1 MTFWERTYFG
11 NTLQDGLTALL
22 ITFIVLGVLWI
33 LVRVVLQR
41 VSKFAK
47 TTETDIDDLIAHVG
61 AETKLSLLT
70 IPALYVG
77 SFVLSIPEQVNTWFR
92 VAALTALLGQ
102 GAIWGDALI
111 DFWLL
116 DFREEHGAE
125 VDRVTTVG
133 AVSFVFRLLLYALV
147 LILALDNIPGV
158 EVTALVGSLGIGGIA
173 VALAVQSIL
182 GDLFASLSVALDKPF
197 VIGDFIEVG
206 SESGTVEHV
215 GLKTTRLR
223 RLSGE
228 QLIVGNND
236 LLNSRI
242 RNFGRMGERR
252 VVFTIGVAGETPHDK
267 LEQVPDI
274 MRQVIEA
281 QPRVRFARAHFS
293 SIGASSLNYEVVYYI
308 LDPDYD
314 LYMDI
319 QQAIN
324 LAIVQ
329 RFAQEG
335 IKIPY
340 PTQTIYVAGQR
351 LEGPRELID

>member
-1 MTFWERTYFG
+1 MTFWGRTFLG
-11 NTLQDGLTALL
+11 NTLQDGLRALL
-22 ITFIVLGVLWI
+22 ITSIVLGVLWI
-33 LVRVVLQR
+33 LVRIVLRR
-41 VSKFAK
+41 VAAFAR

-61 AETKLSLLT
+61 AETKLSLLAV
-70 IPALYVG
+70 PALYVG
-77 SFVLSIPEQVNTWFR
+77 SFVLSIPEQLNTWFR
-92 VAALTALLGQ
+92 VAALTALLAQ

-158 EVTALVGSLGIGGIA
+158 DVTALVGSLGVGGIA

-182 GDLFASLSVALDKPF
+182 GDLFASLSIALDKPF
-197 VIGDFIEVG
+197 VIGDYIEVG
-206 SESGTVEHV
+206 SEGGTVELV

-252 VVFTIGVAGETPHDK
+252 VVFTIGVAGETPHDA
-267 LEQVPDI
+267 LERIPDI
-274 MRQVIEA
+274 MREVIEA
-281 QPRVRFARAHFS
+281 QPQVRFGRAHFS
-293 SIGASSLNYEVVYYI
+293 SFGDSSLNYEVVYFI

-329 RFAQEG
+329 RFAEEG
-335 IKIPY
+335 IQIPY
-340 PTQTIYVAGQR
+340 PTQTVYVAGQR
-351 LEGPRELID
+351 PEAPEM

>member
-1 MTFWERTYFG
+1 
-11 NTLQDGLTALL
+11 
-22 ITFIVLGVLWI
+22 
-33 LVRVVLQR
+33 
-41 VSKFAK
+41 
-47 TTETDIDDLIAHVG
+47 
-61 AETKLSLLT
+61 
-70 IPALYVG
+70 
-77 SFVLSIPEQVNTWFR
+77 VNTWFR
-92 VAALTALLGQ
+92 VAAFMALLVQ

-111 DFWLL
+111 DFWLA

-133 AVSFVFRLLLYALV
+133 AVSFVFRLMLYALV

-182 GDLFASLSVALDKPF
+182 GDLFASLSIALDKPF

-206 SESGTVEHV
+206 NESGTVEQV

-228 QLIVGNND
+228 QLVVGNND

-252 VVFTIGVAGETPHDK
+252 VVFTIGVAGETPHDTLK
-267 LEQVPDI
+267 RIPDI
-274 MRQVIEA
+274 MREVIEA
-281 QPRVRFARAHFS
+281 QPQVRFARAHFS
-293 SIGASSLNYEVVYYI
+293 SIGDSSLNYEVVYYI

-314 LYMDI
+314 LYMDV

-335 IKIPY
+335 IQIPY
-340 PTQTIYVAGQR
+340 PTQTVYVAGQR
-351 LEGPRELID
+351 LEAPEK